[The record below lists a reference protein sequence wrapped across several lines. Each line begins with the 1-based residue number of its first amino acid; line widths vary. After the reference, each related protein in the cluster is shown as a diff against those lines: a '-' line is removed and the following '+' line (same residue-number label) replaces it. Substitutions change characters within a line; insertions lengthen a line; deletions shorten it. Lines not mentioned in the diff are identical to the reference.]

1 MSETKLPNKSL
12 FKLDEV
18 SPLVGVK
25 PYVLRFWENQFPEIS
40 PIRSSSGQMLY
51 REEDVQVIL
60 KIKDLLFE
68 KKLSVEQAKL
78 VMGGAEMSAV
88 LEAAPKANKPKTTRV
103 IKATKPQAEPAEEKN
118 VQATSSVEVQS
129 DAGDLSLAK
138 RKLKEMISLAESLKK
153 THHWD

>member
-88 LEAAPKANKPKTTRV
+88 LATPPKANKPKATRV
-103 IKATKPQAEPAEEKN
+103 IKAPKPQAEEVEEKL
-118 VQATSSVEVQS
+118 VQTSSFSEVQTNS
-129 DAGDLSLAK
+129 TDLSLAK
-138 RKLKEMISLAESLKK
+138 VKLKEMISLAESLKK

>member
-78 VMGGAEMSAV
+78 VIGGAEMSAV
-88 LEAAPKANKPKTTRV
+88 LEAAPKTNKPKTSKV
-103 IKATKPQAEPAEEKN
+103 IKAQKPQREHAKEKN
-118 VQATSSVEVQS
+118 VQVASTIEVQT
-129 DAGDLSLAK
+129 DAGDLGLAK
-138 RKLKEMISLAESLKK
+138 VKLKEMISLAESLKK